1 MPGETPLLLLKAFY
15 LQRLPCPLS
24 GWDKLGTRKR
34 RLPANTLCY
43 QCLRL
48 KRYRHCPRS
57 VTRNVPRNLLQPT
70 SKNNLTIQEISASKI
85 MSCLTGRRSYFEVK
99 AIMDRRYFLKT
110 SGIGLTSFGFM
121 AAAPEFLHQ
130 FANAATL
137 REGYGRKK
145 VLVTIF
151 QRGAVDGLNM
161 VVPYG
166 EDEYYKLRRNI
177 AIQAPGKTEGAVD
190 LDGFFGLHPSIKPL
204 EKFWQAKQ
212 LAVIHS
218 AGSPDNTRSHFDAQD
233 YMESGTPGY
242 KGTRDGW
249 LNRALQGTT
258 SKDDSP
264 FRAVAMTRS
273 LPRALYGRAPSV
285 AMTNLA
291 DFTIKAGM
299 YSQNLK
305 GGFEGVW
312 QQNAKDSLS
321 ETGKETFEA
330 VNYLKQANPAQ
341 YKPENGAV
349 YPNSQLGR
357 SLMQIAQLI
366 KAGVGLEVAF
376 AEAGGWDTHTN
387 QGGARG
393 QLSNLLR
400 DFAGAIA
407 AFGTDLGKRM
417 DDVVLITMSEFGR
430 TARENGSRGTDHGHA
445 NAMLVLGNSVKGGK
459 VYGEWKGLRN
469 DQLNEGRDL
478 AVTTDFRDV
487 FAEAAYKHT
496 GSKDLTKV
504 FPKYSTTPEKFKGFL
519 S

>member
-1 MPGETPLLLLKAFY
+1 
-15 LQRLPCPLS
+15 
-24 GWDKLGTRKR
+24 
-34 RLPANTLCY
+34 
-43 QCLRL
+43 
-48 KRYRHCPRS
+48 
-57 VTRNVPRNLLQPT
+57 
-70 SKNNLTIQEISASKI
+70 
-85 MSCLTGRRSYFEVK
+85 
-99 AIMDRRYFLKT
+99 MDRRFFLKT
-110 SGIGLTSFGFM
+110 GGIGLASFGLM
-121 AAAPEFLHQ
+121 AAAPDFLQQ
-130 FANAATL
+130 FANAQMPVN
-137 REGYGRKK
+137 GYGRKK

-161 VVPYG
+161 IVPHG
-166 EDEYYKLRRNI
+166 DGEYYNIRRNI
-177 AIQAPGKTEGAVD
+177 AIPSPNKAEGAVD
-190 LDGFFGLHPSIKPL
+190 LDGFFGLHPSLKPL
-204 EKFWQAKQ
+204 EKFWAAKQ

-233 YMESGTPGY
+233 YMESGTPGF

-249 LNRALQGTT
+249 LNRAMQGTAG
-258 SKDDSP
+258 KGDSP
-264 FRAVAMTRS
+264 FRAVAMTQQ
-273 LPRALYGRAPSV
+273 LPRSLYGRSPSI

-291 DFTIKAGM
+291 DFAIKAGI
-299 YSQNLK
+299 YTQNLK
-305 GGFEGVW
+305 GGFEGVY
-312 QQNAKDSLS
+312 QQNANDSLS

-376 AEAGGWDTHTN
+376 AEAGGWDTHVN
-387 QGGARG
+387 EGGSRG
-393 QLSNLLR
+393 QLANLLR
-400 DFAGAIA
+400 DFGGAIA

-430 TARENGSRGTDHGHA
+430 TARENGSRGTDHGHG

-459 VYGEWKGLRN
+459 VYGDWKGLKS

-487 FAEAAYKHT
+487 FAEAAYKHL
-496 GSKDLTKV
+496 GNKDLAKL
-504 FPKYSTTPEKFKGFL
+504 FPKYTANSSNFRGIL
-519 S
+519 G